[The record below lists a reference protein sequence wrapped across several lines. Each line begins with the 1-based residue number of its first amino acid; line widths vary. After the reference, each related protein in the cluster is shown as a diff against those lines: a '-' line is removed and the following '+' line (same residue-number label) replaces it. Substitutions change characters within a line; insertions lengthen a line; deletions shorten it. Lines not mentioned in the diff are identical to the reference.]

1 MFCAI
6 YMPFEVWPNIMR
18 TGTLITTTN
27 SWSKNIHFLHS
38 DLYSLFQSERK
49 ISQSTYSSAK
59 LIAPA
64 MYYYCTC
71 YLIFDEGFSA
81 NYFVIRVF
89 CLDFISLY
97 GPLKGGTFHTL
108 STKRR
113 SSSTIQKC
121 TRYFGNI
128 INTIQETQFTQYL
141 RSVYLT
147 QNSVLLLGVYVRSRK
162 AIFQH

>member
-18 TGTLITTTN
+18 MWTLITTIK
-27 SWSKNIHFLHS
+27 SWSKNIHFLRS
-38 DLYSLFQSERK
+38 DLYSFFKSERK
-49 ISQSTYSSAK
+49 ISQSTTYILTYLSAK

-108 STKRR
+108 FTKRR
-113 SSSTIQKC
+113 SSTIQKC

-128 INTIQETQFTQYL
+128 INTIQET
-141 RSVYLT
+141 
-147 QNSVLLLGVYVRSRK
+147 
-162 AIFQH
+162 

>member
-6 YMPFEVWPNIMR
+6 YMPFEVWPNIIR
-18 TGTLITTTN
+18 IGTLMTTTN
-27 SWSKNIHFLHS
+27 SWSKNIHILHS
-38 DLYSLFQSERK
+38 DLYS
-49 ISQSTYSSAK
+49 ISRVKEKLANQLHAYLSAK

-108 STKRR
+108 FTKRR
-113 SSSTIQKC
+113 SSTIQKC

-128 INTIQETQFTQYL
+128 INTIQET
-141 RSVYLT
+141 
-147 QNSVLLLGVYVRSRK
+147 
-162 AIFQH
+162 

>member
-1 MFCAI
+1 MFCTI
-6 YMPFEVWPNIMR
+6 HMPFEVWPNIMR
-18 TGTLITTTN
+18 IRTLITTIS
-27 SWSKNIHFLHS
+27 SWSKNIHILHS
-38 DLYSLFQSERK
+38 DLYS
-49 ISQSTYSSAK
+49 ISRVKEKLANQLHTYSSAK

-108 STKRR
+108 FTKRR
-113 SSSTIQKC
+113 SSTIQKC

-128 INTIQETQFTQYL
+128 INTIQET
-141 RSVYLT
+141 
-147 QNSVLLLGVYVRSRK
+147 
-162 AIFQH
+162 

>member
-1 MFCAI
+1 MFCTI
-6 YMPFEVWPNIMR
+6 HMPFEVLLNIMR
-18 TGTLITTTN
+18 IGTLITTIS
-27 SWSKNIHFLHS
+27 SWSKNIHILHS
-38 DLYSLFQSERK
+38 DLYS
-49 ISQSTYSSAK
+49 ISRVKEKLANQLHTYLSAK

-108 STKRR
+108 FTKRR
-113 SSSTIQKC
+113 STKS
-121 TRYFGNI
+121 
-128 INTIQETQFTQYL
+128 
-141 RSVYLT
+141 
-147 QNSVLLLGVYVRSRK
+147 GVGSILVIS
-162 AIFQH
+162 

>member
-1 MFCAI
+1 MI
-6 YMPFEVWPNIMR
+6 EIILVSKKYYKRDDHSTHIVVVWQMIFIEFVECKEREIQRSETVFSFFTWR
-18 TGTLITTTN
+18 TIN
-27 SWSKNIHFLHS
+27 
-38 DLYSLFQSERK
+38 K
-49 ISQSTYSSAK
+49 IKSSIWVYSSAK

-113 SSSTIQKC
+113 SSTIQKC

-128 INTIQETQFTQYL
+128 INTIQET
-141 RSVYLT
+141 
-147 QNSVLLLGVYVRSRK
+147 
-162 AIFQH
+162 

>member
-1 MFCAI
+1 
-6 YMPFEVWPNIMR
+6 MR
-18 TGTLITTTN
+18 IRIS
-27 SWSKNIHFLHS
+27 SWSKNIHILHS
-38 DLYSLFQSERK
+38 DLYS
-49 ISQSTYSSAK
+49 ISRVKEKLVNQLHTYLSAK
-59 LIAPA
+59 LIAPV

-108 STKRR
+108 FTKRR
-113 SSSTIQKC
+113 SSTIQKC

-147 QNSVLLLGVYVRSRK
+147 QNSVLLLGVDVRSQK